1 MCHFSARVLR
11 LEFGSGG
18 EMETGHAHWP
28 VSIALPPSWISKGF
42 AMPTRPRAA
51 AVALLAAGA
60 LATGCAASSGAG
72 APADPDALVVYNAQH
87 EQLGEEWAAAFTEE
101 TGIEVVLRHG
111 GDSELANQLV
121 LEGEASKADVFLT
134 ENSPAMSLVQAN
146 DLFTTLD
153 QGSLDNIPDQY
164 RPDDNSWTGFAA
176 RSTVLVYNTDALSE
190 DELPA
195 SLMDL
200 ADPEWQGRISF
211 SPTGADFQ
219 AIVAAVLALEGEEA
233 TAGWLEGIKANG
245 TVYDGNNVVL
255 EAVNSGEVETG
266 VIYHYYWYRDQEEAG
281 DNSDSS
287 ALHFFGN
294 QDPGAFLSISG
305 AGVLKNGEHTDDA
318 QEFLEFLTGPEGQEI
333 VSESYALEYPLNP
346 EVDIRSIPPLEDLQ
360 APDVDISDLDSAK
373 VVELMQDAG
382 LL

>member
-1 MCHFSARVLR
+1 MPSARRALTA
-11 LEFGSGG
+11 L
-18 EMETGHAHWP
+18 
-28 VSIALPPSWISKGF
+28 IALVLSAG
-42 AMPTRPRAA
+42 
-51 AVALLAAGA
+51 LL
-60 LATGCAASSGAG
+60 TGCGE
-72 APADPDALVVYNAQH
+72 DEDKLVIYNAQH
-87 EQLGEEWAAAFTEE
+87 EELIDEVVEAFTDE
-101 TGIEVVLRHG
+101 TGIEVEMRNGSDL
-111 GDSELANQLV
+111 ELANQLV
-121 LEGEASKADVFLT
+121 EEGDASKADVFLT
-134 ENSPAMSLVQAN
+134 ENSPAMSLVQSE

-153 QGSLDNIPDQY
+153 DGSLSNIPDQY

-176 RSTVLVYNTDALSE
+176 RSTVLVYNTDAVQP

-200 ADPEWQGRISF
+200 ADPEWAGRISF

-233 TAGWLEGIKANG
+233 TADWLAGLKANG

-255 EAVNSGEVETG
+255 EAVNSGEIDAG

-287 ALHFFGN
+287 ELHFFGN

-305 AGVLKNGEHTDDA
+305 AGVLKNGAHTDDA
-318 QEFLEFLTGPEGQEI
+318 QEFVEFLTGPEGQAI

-346 EVDIRSIPPLEDLQ
+346 EVDIRSIPPLAELQ
-360 APDVDISDLDSAK
+360 VPDVDISELDSEK
-373 VVELMQDAG
+373 VFALMQDAD